1 MKKYLL
7 TMLIVTMFAFIGCNV
22 VEEEA
27 VTLDTTSYKIEHYL
41 QNIEDDDFTLEYTE
55 IEDYAIVGSYTNAT
69 AKSYYWGFTAKTVNQ
84 EKIADDGSTVVKIYY
99 TRNIVTLTFDTDG
112 GSEIASK
119 SGKYGAELT
128 VETPTKEGYK
138 FYGWNY
144 TLPTTFPEK
153 DTEYKAI
160 WSELTPTE
168 NIEKFIEEIKALTEK
183 GTHTIKVTGQI
194 AGYTISEIKE
204 ALEDLDEGIY
214 VNLDL
219 SETTGLTSIEINES
233 YYRNYN
239 YTFNNC
245 DKLAGIS
252 IPDSVTT
259 IGEKAFYNC
268 SNLESVTI
276 GNGVTEIGSYA
287 FEGCTS
293 LESVTIPDS
302 VTEINWYAFKDCTGL
317 TNVTINNGVTS
328 IGSATFENCTSL
340 TNVTIPDSVTYMG
353 SHIFKDCTSLT
364 SVTIPDSVTEIA
376 WYAFYGCTGL
386 ESVTIPDSVTS
397 IDVYAFYN
405 CSSLTSVTIGDSVT
419 SIGGSAFEGC
429 TNLTN
434 VTIPSGV
441 TEIASSTF
449 KDCTGLTSVTIPDSV
464 TSIGESAFYNC
475 DNLTS
480 VTIPDSVTSIGDYA
494 FSGCSKLTSIQ
505 IDENNQTYS
514 SYSNCIYNKGGTTLY
529 LCAKNVTEVTILDS
543 TTTIC
548 DNAFY
553 DCDSLTSVTIPDSV
567 TSIGKSTFEDC
578 TSLTSVTIG
587 KGVTSIG
594 KSAFSGC
601 SKLTSVTFADT
612 TSTWYYTS
620 SSDYTDGTA
629 FDVTDAATNA
639 TNLTAPYNSKY
650 WYKK

>member
-7 TMLIVTMFAFIGCNV
+7 AMLIATMFAFIGCNV

-144 TLPTTFPEK
+144 TLPTTFPEE

-194 AGYTISEIKE
+194 AGYTISEIKK

-219 SETTGLTSIEINES
+219 SETTGLTSIENES
-233 YYRNYN
+233 YRN

-276 GNGVTEIGSYA
+276 GNGVTEIGR
-287 FEGCTS
+287 
-293 LESVTIPDS
+293 
-302 VTEINWYAFKDCTGL
+302 YAFKDCTGL

-419 SIGGSAFEGC
+419 SI
-429 TNLTN
+429 
-434 VTIPSGV
+434 
-441 TEIASSTF
+441 
-449 KDCTGLTSVTIPDSV
+449 
-464 TSIGESAFYNC
+464 
-475 DNLTS
+475 
-480 VTIPDSVTSIGDYA
+480 
-494 FSGCSKLTSIQ
+494 
-505 IDENNQTYS
+505 
-514 SYSNCIYNKGGTTLY
+514 SNY
-529 LCAKNVTEVTILDS
+529 
-543 TTTIC
+543 
-548 DNAFY
+548 AFY
-553 DCDSLTSVTIPDSV
+553 DCRS
-567 TSIGKSTFEDC
+567 
-578 TSLTSVTIG
+578 
-587 KGVTSIG
+587 
-594 KSAFSGC
+594 
-601 SKLTSVTFADT
+601 LTSVTFADT
-612 TSTWYYTS
+612 TSTWYYTTS
-620 SSDYTDGTA
+620 SSYTGGTA
-629 FDVTDAATNA
+629 IDVTDTATNA
-639 TNLTAPYNSKY
+639 TNLTETYYNMY
-650 WYKK
+650 WYKAEQF

>member
-7 TMLIVTMFAFIGCNV
+7 AMLIATMFAFIGCNV

-144 TLPTTFPEK
+144 TLPTTFPEE

-219 SETTGLTSIEINES
+219 SETTGLTSIENES
-233 YYRNYN
+233 YRN

-302 VTEINWYAFKDCTGL
+302 VTEINWYTFKDCTG
-317 TNVTINNGVTS
+317 
-328 IGSATFENCTSL
+328 
-340 TNVTIPDSVTYMG
+340 
-353 SHIFKDCTSLT
+353 LT
-364 SVTIPDSVTEIA
+364 SVTIPDSVTA
-376 WYAFYGCTGL
+376 
-386 ESVTIPDSVTS
+386 
-397 IDVYAFYN
+397 
-405 CSSLTSVTIGDSVT
+405 
-419 SIGGSAFEGC
+419 IGGSAFEGC

-441 TEIASSTF
+441 TEINRSAFSG
-449 KDCTGLTSVTIPDSV
+449 CTGLTSVTIPDSV
-464 TSIGESAFYNC
+464 TAIGYSAF
-475 DNLTS
+475 
-480 VTIPDSVTSIGDYA
+480 
-494 FSGCSKLTSIQ
+494 
-505 IDENNQTYS
+505 E
-514 SYSNCIYNKGGTTLY
+514 
-529 LCAKNVTEVTILDS
+529 
-543 TTTIC
+543 
-548 DNAFY
+548 
-553 DCDSLTSVTIPDSV
+553 DCTSLTSVTIPDSV
-567 TSIGKSTFEDC
+567 TFIGEWAFDGCSSLTTVNYKGSQEQWKQISIGS
-578 TSLTSVTIG
+578 SNSYLTGATINYNY
-587 KGVTSIG
+587 
-594 KSAFSGC
+594 SGE
-601 SKLTSVTFADT
+601 
-612 TSTWYYTS
+612 
-620 SSDYTDGTA
+620 
-629 FDVTDAATNA
+629 
-639 TNLTAPYNSKY
+639 
-650 WYKK
+650 

>member
-194 AGYTISEIKE
+194 AGYTISEIKK

-219 SETTGLTSIEINES
+219 SETTGL
-233 YYRNYN
+233 
-239 YTFNNC
+239 
-245 DKLAGIS
+245 
-252 IPDSVTT
+252 
-259 IGEKAFYNC
+259 
-268 SNLESVTI
+268 
-276 GNGVTEIGSYA
+276 
-287 FEGCTS
+287 
-293 LESVTIPDS
+293 
-302 VTEINWYAFKDCTGL
+302 
-317 TNVTINNGVTS
+317 
-328 IGSATFENCTSL
+328 
-340 TNVTIPDSVTYMG
+340 
-353 SHIFKDCTSLT
+353 
-364 SVTIPDSVTEIA
+364 
-376 WYAFYGCTGL
+376 
-386 ESVTIPDSVTS
+386 
-397 IDVYAFYN
+397 
-405 CSSLTSVTIGDSVT
+405 
-419 SIGGSAFEGC
+419 
-429 TNLTN
+429 
-434 VTIPSGV
+434 
-441 TEIASSTF
+441 
-449 KDCTGLTSVTIPDSV
+449 
-464 TSIGESAFYNC
+464 
-475 DNLTS
+475 
-480 VTIPDSVTSIGDYA
+480 
-494 FSGCSKLTSIQ
+494 
-505 IDENNQTYS
+505 
-514 SYSNCIYNKGGTTLY
+514 IYLLIY
-529 LCAKNVTEVTILDS
+529 HSC
-543 TTTIC
+543 
-548 DNAFY
+548 
-553 DCDSLTSVTIPDSV
+553 
-567 TSIGKSTFEDC
+567 
-578 TSLTSVTIG
+578 
-587 KGVTSIG
+587 
-594 KSAFSGC
+594 
-601 SKLTSVTFADT
+601 
-612 TSTWYYTS
+612 
-620 SSDYTDGTA
+620 
-629 FDVTDAATNA
+629 
-639 TNLTAPYNSKY
+639 
-650 WYKK
+650 

>member
-1 MKKYLL
+1 MKKHNLTKSISIIFMLL
-7 TMLIVTMFAFIGCNV
+7 AMMFSCQTI
-22 VEEEA
+22 EEEA

-138 FYGWNY
+138 FYRWNY
-144 TLPTTFPEK
+144 TLPTTFPEE

-353 SHIFKDCTSLT
+353 SHIFKDCT
-364 SVTIPDSVTEIA
+364 
-376 WYAFYGCTGL
+376 
-386 ESVTIPDSVTS
+386 
-397 IDVYAFYN
+397 
-405 CSSLTSVTIGDSVT
+405 
-419 SIGGSAFEGC
+419 
-429 TNLTN
+429 
-434 VTIPSGV
+434 
-441 TEIASSTF
+441 
-449 KDCTGLTSVTIPDSV
+449 GLTSVTIPDSV
-464 TSIGESAFYNC
+464 T
-475 DNLTS
+475 
-480 VTIPDSVTSIGDYA
+480 
-494 FSGCSKLTSIQ
+494 
-505 IDENNQTYS
+505 
-514 SYSNCIYNKGGTTLY
+514 
-529 LCAKNVTEVTILDS
+529 
-543 TTTIC
+543 
-548 DNAFY
+548 
-553 DCDSLTSVTIPDSV
+553 
-567 TSIGKSTFEDC
+567 
-578 TSLTSVTIG
+578 
-587 KGVTSIG
+587 
-594 KSAFSGC
+594 
-601 SKLTSVTFADT
+601 
-612 TSTWYYTS
+612 
-620 SSDYTDGTA
+620 
-629 FDVTDAATNA
+629 
-639 TNLTAPYNSKY
+639 
-650 WYKK
+650 